1 MKLETLLNIDKPT
14 LISLI
19 SEVAAKVRSCPEKP
33 KHKALRDALLK
44 ACDLAQIPKA

>member
-1 MKLETLLNIDKPT
+1 MNLETLLKIDKPT

-19 SEVAAKVRSCPEKP
+19 SEVANKVRSSPEKS
-33 KHKALRDALLK
+33 KHKALRDTLLK